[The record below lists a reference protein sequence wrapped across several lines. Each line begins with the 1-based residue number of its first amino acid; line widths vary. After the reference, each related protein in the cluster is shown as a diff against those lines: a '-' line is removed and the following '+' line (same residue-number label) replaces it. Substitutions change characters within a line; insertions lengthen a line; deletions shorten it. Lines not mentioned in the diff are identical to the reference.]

1 MSALDEV
8 QDGDTGPQR
17 SQEEEDEAQYRA
29 TPITVAMLA
38 GKLEAKLKMKAN
50 ENVEG
55 PKVSISQ
62 V

>member
-17 SQEEEDEAQYRA
+17 SQDEEDETQFRA
-29 TPITVAMLA
+29 TPISVAMLA

-55 PKVSISQ
+55 PKVSVSQ